1 MNESLRSV
9 ARGTSRVARV
19 YRLLTC
25 LVLAAAAGVW
35 LESTP
40 QGMRAVGT
48 DPFRELEAQAGLT
61 FVHDN
66 GARGQL
72 YLPEIMG
79 SGVALFDYD
88 GDGDLDV
95 YLVQGKPLEAGATA
109 SAKGTNPSTSRLF
122 RNDLTRDAAG
132 KPVLHFTD
140 VTEAAGVGF
149 SGVGMGAAVADYD
162 NDGHLDLLVTGY

>member
-1 MNESLRSV
+1 MNESLPSV
-9 ARGTSRVARV
+9 ARSTWHVARTS
-19 YRLLTC
+19 RLLTC
-25 LVLAAAAGVW
+25 LVLAVAAGVW
-35 LESTP
+35 LESSP
-40 QGMRAVGT
+40 LAIPRAAT
-48 DPFRELEAQAGLT
+48 EPFRELDAQAGLT

-95 YLVQGKPLEAGATA
+95 YLVQGKPLDAGAV
-109 SAKGTNPSTSRLF
+109 SARGSNPSTSRLY

-140 VTEAAGVGF
+140 VTEAAGVGLCRCRH
-149 SGVGMGAAVADYD
+149 GRCRRR
-162 NDGHLDLLVTGY
+162 LR